1 MKFNLIGTIF
11 HRSFQKGE
19 QHIACAS
26 IFVWNTLIKKLGK
39 KHIKRDWNTTFADE
53 TQVNSGIEH
62 VTLLISLQ
70 VAAQTDRA

>member
-19 QHIACAS
+19 QHACAG
-26 IFVWNTLIKKLGK
+26 IFIWNTLIKKLGK
-39 KHIKRDWNTTFADE
+39 KHIKKDWNITFADE
-53 TQVNSGIEH
+53 TQVNSGMEH